1 MAKKDFTKINTAPVY
16 DVIAAATGEAPEAQD
31 RPRINLALDPEQYD
45 YIKTMARLQGQTM
58 TGFINGIIAQHAADH
73 AEIYTKAK
81 ELIKG
86 L

>member
-1 MAKKDFTKINTAPVY
+1 MAKKDFTNINTAPVFN
-16 DVIAAATGEAPEAQD
+16 VIAAATEEPETTPD
-31 RPRINLALDPEQYD
+31 KPRINLALHPEQYD

-58 TGFINGIIAQHAADH
+58 TGFINTIIAQHAEGHAD
-73 AEIYTKAK
+73 IYNKAK